1 MIVELAIIFVPFILF
16 FGLYCTSDPLSRKF
30 MDDLTERE
38 KDG

>member
-1 MIVELAIIFVPFILF
+1 MDLAIIFVPFVLF
-16 FGLYCTSDPLSRKF
+16 FGLYCTTDPLSCRF